1 MSIKLMNAVWESDST
16 SGSDRL
22 VLLALA
28 DSANDEGYC
37 WPSYETI
44 AKKANLGKR
53 YVIVIMDKL
62 IEGGLVEKSH
72 RFNDEKFTS
81 NLYRVVVNHDSPRG
95 ESPFTRVVNHDS
107 LKPPINL
114 NNNSNVFATYENEI
128 GILTP
133 LISDKI
139 QDAEKDYPEEWI
151 IEAIGVA
158 AKNNKRNWGYV
169 EGILKRW
176 KADGKNNGKKE
187 YRPEDY
193 ATEVFQ

>member
-1 MSIKLMNAVWESDST
+1 LMNAVWESDST

-28 DSANDEGYC
+28 DSANDDGYC

-44 AKKANLGKR
+44 AKKANISKR
-53 YVIVIMDKL
+53 HAIDTVNNL
-62 IEGGLVEKSH
+62 IKSGTVMKSH
-72 RFNDEKFTS
+72 RFSEGKFTS
-81 NLYRVVVNHDSPRG
+81 NLYRVIVNPSSPRSEPQFTGVVNPS
-95 ESPFTRVVNHDS
+95 S

-128 GILTP
+128 GFMTP
-133 LISDKI
+133 IISDKI
-139 QDAEKDYPEEWI
+139 QDAEKDYPEAWI
-151 IEAIGVA
+151 IEAIGIA

-193 ATEVFQ
+193 ATEVYQ